1 MWVIAVIYVFGGLWG
16 LLSLVLTRLG
26 TIAIP
31 PETQAHYER
40 LTIIDYGVTVVVT
53 LLNLTGA
60 ILLFR
65 LRSKAVGFLGMAV
78 GISAFS
84 FLYRLFTPESHQAL
98 AAPASSG
105 MVIGLAVSIVVV
117 AYAYWLKSRRVLR

>member
-1 MWVIAVIYVFGGLWG
+1 MIAIIYIFGGLWG

-31 PETQAHYER
+31 PEMKAYYEG
-40 LTIIDYGVTVVVT
+40 LTIIDYGVTVIVT

-65 LRSKAVGFLGMAV
+65 LRSKAVGFLGAAV
-78 GISAFS
+78 GISALSLF
-84 FLYRLFTPESHQAL
+84 YRLFTSESSEAL
-98 AAPASSG
+98 ATPGSSG
-105 MVIGLAVSIVVV
+105 MVIGFVVSVAVVV
-117 AYAYWLKSRRVLR
+117 YAYWLHSRSILR